1 MLIFHFQSLSAF
13 LEYNVVTIN
22 FIKYENNLQFPSLTL
37 CRVYNGSAIFDN
49 ANVINCTFNLK
60 SCDHLIDTLIVN
72 AREGYRKCMRFN
84 GKKKSSS
91 KIITTSA
98 RFGYRFGLRLS
109 FIHEKGQRTFAY
121 IGDNFDLPVDGEFYN
136 YLDAGKRNEII
147 LEKYV
152 NTNLGYPFSNCIA
165 KEDNIDSE
173 LYKETI
179 DLENNYRKTNCESLC
194 FYKHY
199 TNYCNCSLPDLN
211 HVFVKVNV
219 ITYSLKN

>member
-1 MLIFHFQSLSAF
+1 MFIINSLSSYF
-13 LEYNVVTIN
+13 SYDIVSNTRIIYKNKLV
-22 FIKYENNLQFPSLTL
+22 FPSLTL

-72 AREGYRKCMRFN
+72 ARGGYRKCMRFN
-84 GKKKSSS
+84 GQKLISSE
-91 KIITTSA
+91 KTLETKT
-98 RFGYRFGLRLS
+98 FGYHFGLRLS
-109 FIHEKGQRTFAY
+109 FIHDKGQETF
-121 IGDNFDLPVDGEFYN
+121 INVGDNFDLPVDGEFYN

-179 DLENNYRKTNCESLC
+179 DLENNYRNTNCESLC